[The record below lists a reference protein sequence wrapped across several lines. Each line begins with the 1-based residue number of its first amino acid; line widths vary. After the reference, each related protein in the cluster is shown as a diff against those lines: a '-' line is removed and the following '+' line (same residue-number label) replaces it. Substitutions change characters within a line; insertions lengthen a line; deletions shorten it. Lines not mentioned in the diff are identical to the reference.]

1 VTPKPGHESRRRV
14 VALVLLVAIVLGG
27 GAAGA
32 WVLLGGDDDG
42 GSSSS
47 ARTSTT
53 PTGPTTTGPP
63 PPAECLDA
71 LNLVSEGFRLGA
83 VTIAAAESGS
93 QSRQDA
99 AAAETQA
106 LAPRL
111 SAASSACR
119 QANPRPECIQALDL
133 ASLGF
138 DQVREAIAA
147 TTARDMPRA
156 DAAAQRLRELAS
168 QSREATRKCRGLA

>member
-1 VTPKPGHESRRRV
+1 

-32 WVLLGGDDDG
+32 FLLLGGDDDN
-42 GSSSS
+42 GSGSSS
-47 ARTSTT
+47 ARQPTT
-53 PTGPTTTGPP
+53 TTGPATTTGPP

-93 QSRQDA
+93 QARQDA

-111 SAASSACR
+111 SAASTACR

-133 ASLGF
+133 ASAGF

-168 QSREATRKCRGLA
+168 QSRDATRKCRGLA

>member
-1 VTPKPGHESRRRV
+1 M
-14 VALVLLVAIVLGG
+14 LLVAVVVGG

-32 WVLLGGDDDG
+32 LLLLGGDDDG
-42 GSSSS
+42 SSSS
-47 ARTSTT
+47 AQK
-53 PTGPTTTGPP
+53 PTMTTGPP
-63 PPAECLDA
+63 PPPVCSDA

-83 VTIAAAESGS
+83 VTISAAESGS
-93 QSRQDA
+93 QARRDA

-111 SAASSACR
+111 SAASTACR

-133 ASLGF
+133 ASAGF
-138 DQVREAIAA
+138 DQVREAIEA

-156 DAAAQRLRELAS
+156 EATAKRLNELA
-168 QSREATRKCRGLA
+168 REARGAALTCRGLEA

>member
-1 VTPKPGHESRRRV
+1 VI
-14 VALVLLVAIVLGG
+14 ALVLLVAVVLGG

-32 WVLLGGDDDG
+32 LLLLGGDD

-47 ARTSTT
+47 VQT
-53 PTGPTTTGPP
+53 PTTTTGPP
-63 PPAECLDA
+63 PPQPCQDA
-71 LNLVSEGFRLGA
+71 LNLASEGFRLGS
-83 VTIAAAESGS
+83 VTIAAAEAGS
-93 QSRQDA
+93 QARQDA

-111 SAASSACR
+111 SAASTGCR
-119 QANPRPECIQALDL
+119 QSNPRPECIQALDL
-133 ASLGF
+133 ASAGF

-156 DAAAQRLRELAS
+156 DAAAKRLNELA
-168 QSREATRKCRGLA
+168 REARVAALTCRGRET